1 MFEWL
6 NNNVGMVLVIL
17 SVFGLVGG
25 SFSAEGM
32 TFKFKTAKGKVNTF
46 LVVIGSVGLLIII
59 ADFFLYYYF
68 LP

>member
-6 NNNVGMVLVIL
+6 NDNVPLVLVIL

-25 SFSAEGM
+25 SFSAEGL
-32 TFKFKTAKGKVNTF
+32 TFKLKTSKGKVNIF
-46 LVVIGSVGLLIII
+46 LMVIGSVGLLIII
-59 ADFFLYYYF
+59 VDLFLYYYF

>member
-6 NNNVGMVLVIL
+6 NNNVGLVLVIL

-25 SFSAEGM
+25 SFSSQGL
-32 TFKFKTAKGKVNTF
+32 TFKFDIPKGKVNIF
-46 LVVIGSVGLLIII
+46 LVVIGSVGLLMIIV
-59 ADFFLYYYF
+59 DFFLYYYF

>member
-6 NNNVGMVLVIL
+6 NSNVGLVLVIL

-25 SFSAEGM
+25 SFSAEGL

-46 LVVIGSVGLLIII
+46 LVVIGSVGLLMILV
-59 ADFFLYYYF
+59 DFLLYYYF